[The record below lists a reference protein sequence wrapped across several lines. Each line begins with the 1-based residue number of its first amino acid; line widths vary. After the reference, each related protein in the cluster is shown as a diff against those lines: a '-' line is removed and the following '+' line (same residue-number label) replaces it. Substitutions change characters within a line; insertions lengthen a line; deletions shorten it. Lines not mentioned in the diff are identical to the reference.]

1 MNRLIRFAL
10 FAGPFAN
17 FFVPALASS
26 PIPTFDKEAVTER
39 PYMRSGEELSSG
51 TIGSVVGGARAF
63 LKYLEGTPELS
74 PIQRFTFIPSS

>member
-10 FAGPFAN
+10 FAGPFVN

-51 TIGSVVGGARAF
+51 QIDSVAGGREPF
-63 LKYLEGTPELS
+63 
-74 PIQRFTFIPSS
+74 

>member
-10 FAGPFAN
+10 FAGPFVN

-51 TIGSVVGGARAF
+51 QIDSVAGVARAF
-63 LKYLEGTPELS
+63 LRYLKGTLEPSL
-74 PIQRFTFIPSS
+74 IQRFTSVPSN